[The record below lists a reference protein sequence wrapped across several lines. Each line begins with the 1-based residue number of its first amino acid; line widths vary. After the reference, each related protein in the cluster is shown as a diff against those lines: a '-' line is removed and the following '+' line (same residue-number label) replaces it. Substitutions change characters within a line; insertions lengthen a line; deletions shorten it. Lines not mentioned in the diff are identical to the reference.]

1 VESPEP
7 TRGNAPL
14 ENPATHVKRIGVNM
28 NESLEKRDSVDPL
41 INATE
46 LVTLCLAQHPHLEAA
61 LDRQA
66 KLIEKNLQLVVKPIE
81 DKLKEHHLSLYGE
94 GGNNGLTGN
103 VKGLSLKVKLLIIVL
118 GALFTA
124 GITLVAALVG
134 AYITSSFPGL
144 K

>member
-1 VESPEP
+1 
-7 TRGNAPL
+7 
-14 ENPATHVKRIGVNM
+14 M
-28 NESLEKRDSVDPL
+28 NERLEKRDSVDPL
-41 INATE
+41 ISATE
-46 LVTLCLAQHPHLEAA
+46 LVTLCLSARHPDLEAA

-103 VKGLSLKVKLLIIVL
+103 VKGLTLKVKLLIIVL

>member
-1 VESPEP
+1 
-7 TRGNAPL
+7 
-14 ENPATHVKRIGVNM
+14 M
-28 NESLEKRDSVDPL
+28 NDKIDKRDSVDPIIHL
-41 INATE
+41 SEMVAFCAT
-46 LVTLCLAQHPHLEAA
+46 AQHPHLEAA

-66 KLIEKNLQLVVKPIE
+66 KVIEKNLQLVVKPIE

-103 VKGLSLKVKLLIIVL
+103 VKGLTLKVKLLIGML
-118 GALFTA
+118 GILFTA